1 MEIKNNSISIFP
13 KRKDLHG
20 IFALLYNITQK
31 YSSRYF
37 LDDGSTTTFNVTSLD
52 KYYADT
58 KQHYFSITGIDSFK
72 ITFDAPFLLSGYSI
86 SNIIRYGSN
95 TFPHSWEIY
104 GQSLTNENIYYLLDS
119 QEKVF
124 FCRTNNY
131 LCNDEQILTFDTT
144 KVYKS
149 QRAFKT
155 FKFKQIK
162 NSGSYDY
169 ILMRAI
175 DLYGTLCGKDQ
186 SCSFIHFMYRS
197 KKSKRTIPSVHII
210 FITFTIKN

>member
-1 MEIKNNSISIFP
+1 MEIENNSISIFS

-20 IFALLYNITQK
+20 IFALLYNITKK

-37 LDDGSTTTFNVTSLD
+37 LDDGSTTGYNVTSLD
-52 KYYADT
+52 KYYAET
-58 KQHYFSITGIDSFK
+58 EQYYFSDNGIDSFT

-86 SNIIRYGSN
+86 SNIIRDSN
-95 TFPHSWEIY
+95 NSFPHSWEIY

-124 FCRTNNY
+124 FCGVNHYN
-131 LCNDEQILTFDTT
+131 CNDEQILTFDTT
-144 KVYKS
+144 KIYKS

-162 NSGSYDY
+162 NSGSHNY

-175 DLYGTLCGKDQ
+175 DLYGTLCGKDM
-186 SCSFIHFMYRS
+186 SCSFIHYTCRPR
-197 KKSKRTIPSVHII
+197 KRIISSIHII

>member
-1 MEIKNNSISIFP
+1 MEIENNSISIFA
-13 KRKDLHG
+13 KSKDLHG
-20 IFALLYNITQK
+20 IFALLYNITK
-31 YSSRYF
+31 RYSSRYF
-37 LDDGSTTTFNVTSLD
+37 LDDGSITENNVTSLD

-58 KQHYFSITGIDSFK
+58 KQHYFSTFGIDSFK

-86 SNIIRYGSN
+86 SNIIRDNHN
-95 TFPHSWEIY
+95 TFPHSWKIY

-124 FCRTNNY
+124 FCGTGIYQCNN
-131 LCNDEQILTFDTT
+131 EQTLSFDTT

-155 FKFKQIK
+155 FKFKQIQ
-162 NSGSYDY
+162 NSRQNKY

-186 SCSFIHFMYRS
+186 SCSFIHYTCRP
-197 KKSKRTIPSVHII
+197 KKKIIPSVHLI